1 MELTLDIL
9 WFAAGLVLVVKG
21 ADWLTDGGSAVAR
34 HMNVSS
40 LIIGLTIV
48 AFGTSLP
55 EFVVSTISATKG
67 NSDMS
72 MGNVVG
78 SNIFNTMAV
87 VGITAL
93 FCPVACRGALFRRD
107 IPVNITASVL
117 VACFLLCLGTDV
129 ISRIEGTILLAI
141 FCGYLAISIT
151 QSVRSDRRR
160 HDITSSADTLE
171 PAVSVMPMWKAVT
184 YIVVGLVALVKGG
197 DWFVDGASGIATR
210 LGVSQSII
218 ALTIVSIGTSLPELA
233 TSIIAA
239 RKGDTDM
246 AMGNVVGSN
255 IFNLLLIIGT
265 SAVITPIRPEGIS
278 MVDIA
283 VMIAAVVTLGIMCT
297 TNRRHNINKTKGAIL
312 IVMATAYYTYLV
324 VSSQAT

>member
-1 MELTLDIL
+1 MELTLNIVQ
-9 WFAAGLVLVVKG
+9 FVVGLVLVVKG
-21 ADWLTDGGSAVAR
+21 ADLLTDGGSAVAR
-34 HMNVSS
+34 RLNVSS

-72 MGNVVG
+72 LGNVVG
-78 SNIFNTMAV
+78 SNIFNTLAV

-107 IPVNITASVL
+107 IPVNIFASVL
-117 VACFLLCLGTDV
+117 VVCFLLVLGSGEM
-129 ISRIEGTILLAI
+129 SRMEGAILLTI
-141 FCGYLAISIT
+141 FVSYLALSIT
-151 QSVRSDRRR
+151 QTVRSDRKR
-160 HDITSSADTLE
+160 SAAKEETDAPMLD
-171 PAVSVMPMWKAVT
+171 AVMPMWKAVIF
-184 YIVVGLVALVKGG
+184 IVLGLVALIKGG

-233 TSIIAA
+233 TSVIAA

-255 IFNLLLIIGT
+255 IFNLLLIVGT

-278 MVDIA
+278 VVDLA
-283 VMIAAVVTLGIMCT
+283 VMMTAIVTLGIMCAI
-297 TNRRHNINKTKGAIL
+297 NRRHSINKVKGAIL
-312 IVMATAYYTYLV
+312 VAMATAFYVFLV
-324 VSSQAT
+324 VGSQPA